1 MPGPNEKHIDDSGA
15 LDRTAAPTDADAAPE
30 GLAPGVDADDG
41 YLVPGRV
48 IAGRFKVLSL
58 LGKGGMGAVYRVHQ
72 TSVDRQAALKILHP
86 HMARDP
92 LLVKRFEVEARAA
105 SRIIHPN
112 GIVVYDFGR
121 EPDGLCFLAM
131 EFVEGRSLRDV
142 LKAER
147 RFKARR
153 AVAVLDQILA
163 YLEELHGAGIVH
175 RDLKPDNVF
184 LLEGKGDRAKVIDF
198 GLAKVADPGAADNLT
213 RAGAIFGTA
222 HYMSPEQ
229 GVGDPVDARSDLY
242 ACGIILYEL
251 LAGKPPFSGG
261 QATQI
266 IGRHV
271 VMPPPHPHQVNAEA
285 DLPPGLWEVLQTVL
299 AKQPKDRPANAA
311 ALRALLA
318 GFLLDAPAGGGSGPV
333 PIAGPEG
340 TPLHGTTLPPIAA
353 KLAAG
358 PAPAPQEV
366 PAPTMAPST
375 RPPVSRWPGGVEEP
389 AEARARAR
397 AQALA
402 RGDAE
407 PVEAD
412 TDGEAAGGDDAETT
426 PPSGP
431 LEGEN
436 LIAILNEIFAA
447 LEGVVGPMAD
457 FVLRDALASLQL
469 GVEGPPDAMTR
480 AQLAQLVEVASQS
493 VPAGR
498 RDDFRERARGTFET
512 EP

>member
-1 MPGPNEKHIDDSGA
+1 MPGPDEKHIDESGA
-15 LDRTAAPTDADAAPE
+15 LDRTAAPTDADGAPG
-30 GLAPGVDADDG
+30 GLAPGVDAADG

-142 LKAER
+142 LKAEK

-153 AVAVLDQILA
+153 AVAVMDQILA

-184 LLEGKGDRAKVIDF
+184 LLEGKSDRAKVIDF

-242 ACGIILYEL
+242 ACGIMLFEL

-285 DLPPGLWEVLQTVL
+285 DLPPGLWEVLQAVL

-318 GFLLDAPAGGGSGPV
+318 GFLLDATAGAGSGPV
-333 PIAGPEG
+333 ATGGAEG

-358 PAPAPQEV
+358 PAPAPQDM
-366 PAPTMAPST
+366 PAPTIAPAS

-389 AEARARAR
+389 DDARARAR
-397 AQALA
+397 ADRGQA
-402 RGDAE
+402 E
-407 PVEAD
+407 EVD
-412 TDGEAAGGDDAETT
+412 TDGDEAGAEDAATT

-436 LIAILNEIFAA
+436 LIGILNEIFAA
-447 LEGVVGPMAD
+447 LEAAVGPMAD
-457 FVLRDALASLQL
+457 FILRDALASLTL

-480 AQLAQLVEVASQS
+480 AQLVQLVDVAAQS
-493 VPAGR
+493 VPGGKR
-498 RDDFRERARGTFET
+498 EDFRDRAKGSFSD
-512 EP
+512 PD